1 MIVRVVL
8 IGGSIE
14 ALLLSIELSSQH
26 DITII
31 ELEAEIGLPVQHP
44 GRIMDP
50 GQNMRML
57 TFQSVLS

>member
-1 MIVRVVL
+1 MIVHVVL

-26 DITII
+26 NVTIV

-44 GRIMDP
+44 GRIINPSDLQP
-50 GQNMRML
+50 
-57 TFQSVLS
+57 